1 SAFAALHPPP
11 STAGRARRGCRA
23 CGRRETDPAKSAVR
37 ARERSGGR
45 ARGSEPDPGLPAS
58 VLAGSGL
65 RPTPEGGEAR
75 PGAARGARGA
85 PARETRARGGRA
97 GSVSPGRGARSA
109 SAGRGAGTC
118 LRRPRGGADGRACS
132 LQQDQAEKENPMREL
147 RIRKLCLN
155 ICVGES
161 GDRLTRAA
169 KVLEQLTGQTP
180 VFSKARYTV
189 RSFGIRRNEKIA
201 VHCTVRGAKAEEIL
215 EKGLKV
221 REYELRKNNF
231 SDTGNFGFGIQ
242 EHIDLGIKY
251 DPSIGIYGLDFYV
264 VLGRPGFSIADKK
277 RRTGCIGAKHRISKE
292 EAMRWFQQKYD
303 GIILPG
309 K

>member
-1 SAFAALHPPP
+1 MLGSLSRFFLGAE
-11 STAGRARRGCRA
+11 AR
-23 CGRRETDPAKSAVR
+23 
-37 ARERSGGR
+37 
-45 ARGSEPDPGLPAS
+45 
-58 VLAGSGL
+58 L
-65 RPTPEGGEAR
+65 RPQPLYGFRMGFSTRYLSCFCSPVPCVGEG
-75 PGAARGARGA
+75 
-85 PARETRARGGRA
+85 ETRPRD
-97 GSVSPGRGARSA
+97 VFLGASH
-109 SAGRGAGTC
+109 TNM
-118 LRRPRGGADGRACS
+118 
-132 LQQDQAEKENPMREL
+132 QDQGEKENPMREL